1 MNIKEGRYEAAQR
14 ITIVEAPNLRVR
26 MISLAAGQCVPW
38 HYHSNITDRF
48 FCMEGPMQ
56 VITRDPDV
64 VQVLDPGGV
73 YAVGPQIAHY
83 VAGVDKKACKFMN
96 VQGVGVYDFISLEG

>member
-1 MNIKEGRYEAAQR
+1 
-14 ITIVEAPNLRVR
+14 
-26 MISLAAGQCVPW
+26 
-38 HYHSNITDRF
+38 
-48 FCMEGPMQ
+48 MQ

-64 VQVLDPGGV
+64 VQILDPGGV

>member
-1 MNIKEGRYEAAQR
+1 MKIKEGRYEAAQR
-14 ITIVEAPNLRVR
+14 ITIVEVPNLRVR

-64 VQVLDPGGV
+64 VQVLGPGGV